1 MCSKST
7 QNYSKQVECLGCFEH
22 IVRYESG
29 QSDLML
35 DEDLVIGVCLQI
47 VNSQPSLT
55 RAAIKLLDSFC
66 WASTEGLE
74 AVLLGLKMLR
84 DEEEYPTRFHAIIDG
99 IIECDDLEARY
110 HLMRFVNS
118 LVESPIDAEERNS
131 LRSEFLS
138 SGIRDAIKH
147 LKSLYKLDRRGSL
160 TVPDNMQDRRQ
171 RSAQEEVKQDDTSPE
186 GRRHAKKMKTYL
198 QNPDDLTALDEQKE
212 RQTIEIKIES

>member
-1 MCSKST
+1 M
-7 QNYSKQVECLGCFEH
+7 
-22 IVRYESG
+22 
-29 QSDLML
+29 
-35 DEDLVIGVCLQI
+35 
-47 VNSQPSLT
+47 T

-118 LVESPIDAEERNS
+118 LVESPIDVEERNS

-138 SGIRDAIKH
+138 SGIRDAIKY
-147 LKSLYKLDRRGSL
+147 LKSLYKLDRVSIVL
-160 TVPDNMQDRRQ
+160 PDYMQDRRQ
-171 RSAQEEVKQDDTSPE
+171 RSENLAQEESNADSTSPE

-198 QNPDDLTALDEQKE
+198 QNPDDLTALDE
-212 RQTIEIKIES
+212 